1 MELGD
6 KWMEG
11 IAIAMKEAG
20 EKGTTSPK
28 PACISVRGLLQ
39 KYNYSRR
46 GTLINTHIRNKLDE
60 LHLQSTPDF
69 ENAWFDETIKIS
81 LEDDGGE
88 QERPDPTHRIAILN
102 AAHNRPVR
110 VSRDDPISTAT
121 TLMMLHDFS
130 QLPVMQGE
138 HAVNGIISWKT
149 IGARMSLDRP
159 CQWVRDCIEPAKKVS
174 QTTPLFD
181 VISTI
186 AESGYVLVQESE
198 TNTKIIGIVTAADVS
213 NQFAQLAGPFLLSG
227 QIEGHLR
234 NLVHGKVS
242 VPEMQQECSVSQ
254 ASNGKS
260 ITGAADLTLGDY
272 HRLLSKR
279 ERWDKLKLNVDRIEF
294 LKHLES
300 VRKIR
305 NSVMHF
311 SPEGLSEEDLQTL
324 HDAANFLDALVQ
336 MGAI

>member
-1 MELGD
+1 
-6 KWMEG
+6 
-11 IAIAMKEAG
+11 MKETA
-20 EKGTTSPK
+20 KKQTTPQ
-28 PACISVRGLLQ
+28 PVRISVRGLLQ

-46 GTLINTHIRNKLDE
+46 GTLINPHIRNKLDE
-60 LHLQSTPDF
+60 LHLRSTPDF
-69 ENAWFDETIKIS
+69 ENAWFDERIKIS
-81 LEDDGGE
+81 LDDDGDE
-88 QERPDPTHRIAILN
+88 IAPPDPTHRIAILN
-102 AAHNRPVR
+102 AAHNRPVS
-110 VSRDDPISTAT
+110 VSRDDPLSTAT
-121 TLMMLHDFS
+121 TLMMMHDYS

-149 IGARMSLDRP
+149 IGARMSLDLP
-159 CQWVRDCIEPAKKVS
+159 CQWVRDCIEPAKTVS

-198 TNTKIIGIVTAADVS
+198 TNTKIIGIVTAADLS

-234 NLVHGKVS
+234 NLVHDKFS
-242 VPEMQQECSVSQ
+242 APEMQQVCSVSQ
-254 ASNGKS
+254 ASNGKI

-272 HRLLSKR
+272 YRLLSKP
-279 ERWDKLKLNVDRIEF
+279 ERWGKLKLNVDRVEF

-300 VRKIR
+300 VRKVR

-324 HDAANFLDALVQ
+324 HVAANFLDALVQ